1 MTGGARRAQNE
12 KAAEGDRYVA
22 PIRAYKG
29 ARKVRCT
36 TAFAWQ
42 LSQFRQ
48 NSQLGGHD
56 VGTIMSIL
64 QTVIL
69 SLILL
74 WMPGMLLGAYLVMA
88 RPSHLENPVSHEPD
102 Q

>member
-1 MTGGARRAQNE
+1 MHNSFRLATQ
-12 KAAEGDRYVA
+12 
-22 PIRAYKG
+22 PIP
-29 ARKVRCT
+29 
-36 TAFAWQ
+36 
-42 LSQFRQ
+42 S

-74 WMPGMLLGAYLVMA
+74 WTPGMLLGAYLVMA